1 MRKDLEEL
9 SDKFW
14 QMDFLIRALKEILS
28 SDNWDMTDSDI
39 NTICNML
46 LKISQSLNDDIKL
59 LKKQF
64 VK

>member
-14 QMDFLIRALKEILS
+14 QMEFLIRVLREILS
-28 SDNWDMTDSDI
+28 SDNWDMTESDI

-46 LKISQSLNDDIKL
+46 FKISQSLNDDIKL
-59 LKKQF
+59 LKNSL
-64 VK
+64 